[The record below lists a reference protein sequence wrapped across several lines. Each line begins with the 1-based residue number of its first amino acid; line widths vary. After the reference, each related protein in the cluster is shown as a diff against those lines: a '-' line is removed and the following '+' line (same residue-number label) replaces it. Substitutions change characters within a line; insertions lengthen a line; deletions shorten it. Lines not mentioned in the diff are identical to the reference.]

1 MVIHIDHQYIAQHY
15 DTYVD
20 GTYVT
25 TFSVM
30 KIYMP
35 TSTQCTVEAV
45 TVTSIKTDIHQT
57 CKLAKTL

>member
-1 MVIHIDHQYIAQHY
+1 MDH